1 MVSTGKYINR
11 RLDFSGGI
19 ELMNCIAVILFTLF
33 AGWIV
38 YGIYL
43 LEVDRDKAR
52 AKRKE
57 KQNEQ

>member
-1 MVSTGKYINR
+1 
-11 RLDFSGGI
+11 
-19 ELMNCIAVILFTLF
+19 MNCIAVILFTLF
-33 AGWIV
+33 AGWMV

-52 AKRKE
+52 VKRKE